1 MKTTEFTPI
10 KPLYEYDDDLLE
22 NVNQLVDNLSSEDD
36 EKSSKKVTP
45 KKLNLKKIRL
55 PKVEN
60 HFNGNFENVLSREHW
75 TAVFRELYSV

>member
-10 KPLYEYDDDLLE
+10 KPLYEYDDDLLDD
-22 NVNQLVDNLSSEDD
+22 VNQLVDNLSSEDD

-60 HFNGNFENVLSREHW
+60 HFNDNLGNVLSREHW
-75 TAVFRELYSV
+75 TAVFRGLYAE